1 MSARG
6 RCEASGRLFARAAGV
21 LVCGVLLVS
30 GCGLVPRSQTP
41 QEALGLPQAETP
53 FAQRESIEEYLR
65 TVEPVMARFV
75 HALAEKEGVIGVND
89 RRYFNA
95 CTDRG
100 PGKEEGWAFGTEVF
114 YISSLTDEDI
124 EDAASQYLSVLPSYK
139 GTRGDVQKDG
149 SFILRSGDAAN
160 GGELSVY
167 YFPDDRSSI
176 RYESGCRPSD
186 GSMGDL
192 NEYVLP
198 STEEVFSD
206 LVVYPA
212 FDKDT
217 KKPNTPPPPRTT
229 PGQSDQSGQPAQS
242 GGSGDGSGDGQ

>member
-1 MSARG
+1 M
-6 RCEASGRLFARAAGV
+6 
-21 LVCGVLLVS
+21 
-30 GCGLVPRSQTP
+30 
-41 QEALGLPQAETP
+41 PQAETP

-100 PGKEEGWAFGTEVF
+100 PGKEEGWAFGTELL

-124 EDAASQYLSVLPSYK
+124 EDAASQYLSVLPLYK

-149 SFILRSGDAAN
+149 SFVLRSGDAAN
-160 GGELSVY
+160 GGELQVN
-167 YFPDDRSSI
+167 YFPNDRSSMH
-176 RYESGCRPSD
+176 YESRCRPSD

-192 NEYVLP
+192 NEYAPLTV
-198 STEEVFSD
+198 EEAFPD
-206 LVVYPA
+206 MVVYPA

-217 KKPNTPPPPRTT
+217 KQPNTPPPAR
-229 PGQSDQSGQPAQS
+229 GASSQSGQPAQS
-242 GGSGDGSGDGQ
+242 GGSGDGSGEDQ